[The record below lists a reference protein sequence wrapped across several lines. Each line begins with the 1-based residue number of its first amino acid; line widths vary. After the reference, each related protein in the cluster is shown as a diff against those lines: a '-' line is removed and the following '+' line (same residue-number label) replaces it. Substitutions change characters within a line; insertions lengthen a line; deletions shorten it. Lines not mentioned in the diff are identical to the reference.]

1 MRYQSRLL
9 PSCAGAL
16 LALAVITPT
25 AFAGKLPDPEPE
37 PEPDFDS
44 VFGLNAGIGNAALS
58 SARESTRDVG
68 DRLFRMRAGIRP
80 NEETV
85 QEQVAPATDSK
96 GGMSKGGM
104 ASRSVSHMN
113 CWEVYGSLFYYT
125 EDQDSQTQLLRTGVV
140 GGPAGVTLFQ
150 PETQI
155 DIFGG
160 TVGIE
165 RHFNENWSAGL
176 ALTASTTDVDASFAG
191 SSDLDTFA
199 VTPYLSYYRADAFGT
214 ADFWADVMYS
224 HGFHEFDTQRFTG
237 TGLAS
242 GSPDADTDQIE
253 FTTGVNFQSGR
264 VTHGPY
270 AGLRW
275 IDGTVD
281 GYTEVG
287 SGGVSIP
294 EQDVESLASIL
305 GYQCSF
311 PIAMSAGTLVPQ
323 IRAAW
328 EHEFEDDGNKIFGV
342 ALGEHDEDVGVFGA
356 GIGYYFHNGW
366 NTVLDYEARI
376 SSQTE
381 GHYVSLKVGKEF

>member
-9 PSCAGAL
+9 PSYVSAL
-16 LALAVITPT
+16 LALAAITPT

-37 PEPDFDS
+37 PQPDFDS
-44 VFGLNAGIGNAALS
+44 TFGMIAGIGNAALT

-80 NEETV
+80 NEDTV
-85 QEQVAPATDSK
+85 QEQAAPATDSK
-96 GGMSKGGM
+96 GGISSKGGM
-104 ASRSVSHMN
+104 TRSVSHMD

-125 EDQDSQTQLLRTGVV
+125 ETQDSHTQLLRTGVV
-140 GGPAGVTLFQ
+140 GGPAAVTLFQ
-150 PETQI
+150 PETDT

-160 TVGIE
+160 TIGIE
-165 RHFNENWSAGL
+165 RHFNENWSAGF
-176 ALTASTTDVDASFAG
+176 ALTASNTDTDVSFAG
-191 SSDLDTFA
+191 SSDLDTIA
-199 VTPYLSYYRADAFGT
+199 LTPYISYYKADAFGT

-224 HGFHEFDTQRFTG
+224 HGFHEFDTHRFTG
-237 TGLAS
+237 TGIAT
-242 GSPDADTDQIE
+242 GSPDGDTDQIE

-270 AGLRW
+270 AGVRW
-275 IDGTVD
+275 IDGSID
-281 GYTEVG
+281 GYQEI
-287 SGGVSIP
+287 GGGGISVP

-305 GYQCSF
+305 GYQLSF
-311 PIAMSAGTLVPQ
+311 PIATSAGTLVPQ
-323 IRAAW
+323 VRAAW

-342 ALGEHDEDVGVFGA
+342 SLGERDEDVGVFGA
-356 GIGYYFHNGW
+356 GLGYYFHNGW

-376 SSQTE
+376 SSQVE